1 MAKQVVKKGD
11 TSRIEYVFIQDS
23 SSTTG
28 AGLTGLAFNSAGLTA
43 YYVRTGGTATAI
55 TLATQTANGAYS
67 SGGFVAVDGTNMPG
81 VYRLD
86 IPDAVFATGVD
97 KAVVMLKGATNMA
110 PLVLEYQ
117 LVDYDPENA
126 TTLGLTNL
134 DATVSSRLASASITL
149 SGGAVTVGT
158 NNDKTGYSLA
168 DVTSD
173 AVIADAV
180 WNGATASYGAA
191 GSYGALIETNLDAAV
206 STRSTLDAA
215 GIRTAV
221 GLAAANLD
229 TQLTAIDDYLDTEV
243 AAIYNRI
250 GAPAGA
256 SIAADV
262 AAIKAETA
270 SIQTDTNDIQTR
282 LPAALVGGRMDSN
295 ASAINNDATSAANLA
310 KTTRAIGRGTVTTGG
325 TTTSIPTSA
334 FTPASASAVIDQF
347 KGRIVTFDA
356 DTTTAELRGQA
367 TDITA
372 NTAGATPT
380 FTVTALTTAPA
391 SGDTFSVT

>member
-55 TLATQTANGAYS
+55 TLATQTAGGAYS

-81 VYRLD
+81 VYRID
-86 IPDAVFATGVD
+86 PPDAVFATGVD
-97 KAVVMLKGATNMA
+97 KGVVMLKGATNMA
-110 PLVLEYQ
+110 QVVLEYQ

-134 DATVSSRLASASITL
+134 DAAISTRASQTSVDTVDNFIDTEIADIQARLPAALVGGRIDASVGAIAANAITAASI
-149 SGGAVTVGT
+149 A
-158 NNDKTGYSLA
+158 
-168 DVTSD
+168 
-173 AVIADAV
+173 ADAV
-180 WNGATASYGAA
+180 TEIQTG
-191 GSYGALIETNLDAAV
+191 L
-206 STRSTLDAA
+206 STLDAA
-215 GIRTAV
+215 GVRAAV

-229 TQLTAIDDYLDTEV
+229 TQLTTIDDLIDTEV
-243 AAIYNRI
+243 AAIFSRI

-270 SIQTDTNDIQTR
+270 SIQTDTNDLQTQVGVAGAGLTAIVLTATER
-282 LPAALVGGRMDSN
+282 NAIADAFLDRNMATGTDSGSPTVRTPRQSLRFMRNKWSIAA
-295 ASAINNDATSAANLA
+295 
-310 KTTRAIGRGTVTTGG
+310 GTLTVCKE
-325 TTTSIPTSA
+325 
-334 FTPASASAVIDQF
+334 D
-347 KGRIVTFDA
+347 
-356 DTTTAELRGQA
+356 
-367 TDITA
+367 DITA
-372 NTAGATPT
+372 SWTAATATTAGDPISS
-380 FTVTALTTAPA
+380 VDPA
-391 SGDTFSVT
+391 

>member
-110 PLVLEYQ
+110 QLVLEYQ

-134 DATVSSRLASASITL
+134 DATVSSRLASASISL

-158 NNDKTGYSLA
+158 NNDKTGYALA

-191 GSYGALIETNLDAAV
+191 GSYGALIETNLDTAV

-215 GIRTAV
+215 GVRTAV

-243 AAIYNRI
+243 AAI
-250 GAPAGA
+250 
-256 SIAADV
+256 
-262 AAIKAETA
+262 KAKTDQLTFTTA
-270 SIQTDTNDIQTR
+270 NQVDATTVTNSDKTGYS
-282 LPAALVGGRMDSN
+282 LSN
-295 ASAINNDATSAANLA
+295 AGIDALF
-310 KTTRAIGRGTVTTGG
+310 TRALTE
-325 TTTSIPTSA
+325 SYSA
-334 FTPASASAVIDQF
+334 D
-347 KGRIVTFDA
+347 
-356 DTTTAELRGQA
+356 
-367 TDITA
+367 
-372 NTAGATPT
+372 GAT
-380 FTVTALTTAPA
+380 FTVAQALYEIAQSIGDFSISGTTITVKKRDGSTSAMTYTLDDGTNPTSRTRA
-391 SGDTFSVT
+391 T

>member
-28 AGLTGLAFNSAGLTA
+28 AGLTGLAFNAAGLTA
-43 YYVRTGGTATAI
+43 YYVRTGGLATAI

-149 SGGAVTVGT
+149 TSGAVTVGT
-158 NNDKTGYSLA
+158 NNDKTGYALTQAFPTNFSSLAITAGGAVTAGTVGDKTGYSLA
-168 DVTSD
+168 DATSD

-191 GSYGALIETNLDAAV
+191 GSYGALIETNLDAAI

-215 GIRTAV
+215 GVRTAV

-229 TQLTAIDDYLDTEV
+229 TQLS
-243 AAIYNRI
+243 
-250 GAPAGA
+250 G
-256 SIAADV
+256 
-262 AAIKAETA
+262 
-270 SIQTDTNDIQTR
+270 IQSDTNDLQTQIGVAGAGLTAIVLTATER
-282 LPAALVGGRMDSN
+282 NAIADALLDRNMATGTDSG
-295 ASAINNDATSAANLA
+295 SATVRTPRQALRFMRNKWTNSA
-310 KTTRAIGRGTVTTGG
+310 GTLTVYKEDD
-325 TTTSIPTSA
+325 TTSSWTA
-334 FTPASASAVIDQF
+334 T
-347 KGRIVTFDA
+347 
-356 DTTTAELRGQA
+356 TTTA
-367 TDITA
+367 
-372 NTAGATPT
+372 AGDP
-380 FTVTALTTAPA
+380 VSSVDPA
-391 SGDTFSVT
+391 